1 MNGIEDTDTVAYFD
15 EHVPEYSV
23 GRLERPAAFISANG
37 GATASIV
44 DIGCGAGN
52 TLAYLRD
59 ATGASALCGVDV
71 SANLLERTREAVP
84 GCETHLGSI
93 IDPALV
99 DQIGRERFD
108 FAVIAAVLHHLI
120 GRTRRESHERARLA
134 VLHAPRAAQAGRASD
149 RGRRGVL
156 AAAGRGRRLLRQESG
171 YAPYVQAGRHTRRVE

>member
-1 MNGIEDTDTVAYFD
+1 M
-15 EHVPEYSV
+15 
-23 GRLERPAAFISANG
+23 
-37 GATASIV
+37 
-44 DIGCGAGN
+44 
-52 TLAYLRD
+52 
-59 ATGASALCGVDV
+59 DV

-134 VLHAPRAAQAGRASD
+134 VLHALELLKPGGHLIVVDEGFSPPRVVDAVFYVKKAVTRLTSRRVGILGEWNNIGPPVVSYYTNEQLVDMVEANGAAELVEQVREPAVLS
-149 RGRRGVL
+149 RGVNSVL
-156 AAAGRGRRLLRQESG
+156 TKTDLTLISRKADVRG
-171 YAPYVQAGRHTRRVE
+171 